1 MADGTRQDTL
11 DGALQ
16 LLIDDVTA
24 KYADLLRHKPG
35 QRDVEEDVLK
45 LLPIRDFE
53 FQRNELVR
61 GWTRRLK
68 NRISPLLESHLRDDA
83 RDTSANIA
91 LSLKNSAEYAL
102 LCEEIGAE
110 VQTAVER
117 LQGKSWLWTPGHSG
131 ASLDESGPLASV
143 PDGHASSSSS
153 DDESSHSRAANANAI
168 SSPMEWM
175 DTSTVC
181 SQSCV
186 TTVSF
191 SSLPSLDRVP
201 PLLDQVVNGNADE
214 ETRVASLE
222 GLRVFTATEV
232 VANSQWSRIL
242 GVLQEDRHPNLQQN
256 LVAYLASLFDSAVPD
271 VQAADILLAYEQHL
285 QTVEAAPAGRHM
297 RLLLY
302 MLHRIPQVWPSI
314 SESVADHLV
323 ETTLSLASKTDALL
337 AFAKLDPSAAWLER
351 WMLVGCTRWAL
362 LRSVRLKQFIET
374 VYATAGP
381 DVPLYNIC
389 LMCHLGRFKMAR
401 RLIPS
406 TALGRLMNLVA
417 DIWAEDARA
426 TKNALYPFIVR
437 VLTAPVVP
445 GTTTDIHKAARML
458 REHAL
463 DGRRCAT
470 GVLALKV
477 MDALSNN
484 SHTAYLVT
492 EGDFVCCLIE
502 RIHHSAHS
510 IPFTAAAV
518 DLLLALCQRRRVVNS
533 WRESPI
539 ASAIARSLDTE
550 ALRPVA
556 ESALLALASS
566 SAGCSIIIDHGDLF
580 AEPFRRLLSGASTSR
595 LHRPELC
602 KLTLSSA
609 EYGYLN
615 GGRESLQVIP
625 HKPCYRRREVS
636 GCSGIVGL

>member
-1 MADGTRQDTL
+1 M
-11 DGALQ
+11 
-16 LLIDDVTA
+16 
-24 KYADLLRHKPG
+24 
-35 QRDVEEDVLK
+35 
-45 LLPIRDFE
+45 
-53 FQRNELVR
+53 
-61 GWTRRLK
+61 
-68 NRISPLLESHLRDDA
+68 
-83 RDTSANIA
+83 
-91 LSLKNSAEYAL
+91 
-102 LCEEIGAE
+102 
-110 VQTAVER
+110 
-117 LQGKSWLWTPGHSG
+117 
-131 ASLDESGPLASV
+131 
-143 PDGHASSSSS
+143 
-153 DDESSHSRAANANAI
+153 
-168 SSPMEWM
+168 
-175 DTSTVC
+175 
-181 SQSCV
+181 
-186 TTVSF
+186 
-191 SSLPSLDRVP
+191 
-201 PLLDQVVNGNADE
+201 
-214 ETRVASLE
+214 
-222 GLRVFTATEV
+222 
-232 VANSQWSRIL
+232 
-242 GVLQEDRHPNLQQN
+242 
-256 LVAYLASLFDSAVPD
+256 
-271 VQAADILLAYEQHL
+271 

-337 AFAKLDPSAAWLER
+337 AFAKLDPSAAWLERSLGVRVIRRRARPLTNASLLPR